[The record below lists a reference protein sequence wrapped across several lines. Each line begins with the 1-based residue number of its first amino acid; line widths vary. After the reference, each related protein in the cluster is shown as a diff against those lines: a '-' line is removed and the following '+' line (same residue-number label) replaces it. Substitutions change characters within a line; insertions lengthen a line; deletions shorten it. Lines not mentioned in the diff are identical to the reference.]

1 MSWKLFI
8 DDERFPPSGSGVM
21 VVARNSFD
29 AIEFMEM
36 WGLPTHISFDHDLG
50 GLDTAMVVISWL
62 EEKLMEGS
70 GVLPTDFTYSVHSMN
85 PVGAKNINVAM
96 QSLLWHIQSSSVN

>member
-1 MSWKLFI
+1 MEWKLFI
-8 DDERFPPSGSGVM
+8 DAERFPPSGSGVM

-36 WGLPTHISFDHDLG
+36 WGIPNHISFDHDLG
-50 GLDTAMVVISWL
+50 GLDNAMVVISWL

-70 GVLPTDFTYSVHSMN
+70 GILPENFTYSIHSLN
-85 PVGAKNINVAM
+85 PVSAYNIDVAM
-96 QSLLWHIQSSSVN
+96 KSLIWHVQPSSVN